1 VAISVSMSWHALERA
16 RQRGIDTSRIED
28 AVNDPASQMPAD
40 GPGKRKY
47 VGRPHKDRTQLVVI
61 ASDSSQP
68 HRVCH
73 NRHVLLPLAVLRG
86 RSMVES
92 PRRRRPR

>member
-1 VAISVSMSWHALERA
+1 MAISVSMSWNALERA

-47 VGRPHKDRTQLVVI
+47 VGRPHKDGTQLVVI
-61 ASDSSQP
+61 ASGPPSPTGCVTIVTCYYRSQ
-68 HRVCH
+68 
-73 NRHVLLPLAVLRG
+73 
-86 RSMVES
+86 S
-92 PRRRRPR
+92 